1 MKACRKRKIMLNMF
15 AVGILCIIMVVLTAY
30 SAELKCDNN
39 GLMVENEALQGEID
53 TLKIKI
59 KSANNIEHIE
69 AYASEKL
76 GMIYPEHGECVY
88 LDQESAPDADFAM
101 SLRQQAYN

>member
-1 MKACRKRKIMLNMF
+1 MKACNKRKIIFNVL

-39 GLMVENEALQGEID
+39 GLISENEALQGEID

-69 AYASEKL
+69 AFASEKL
-76 GMIYPEHGECVY
+76 GMVYPEHGECVY
-88 LDQESAPDADFAM
+88 LDQESAPDANFAM
-101 SLRQQAYN
+101 SLKQQAYN

>member
-1 MKACRKRKIMLNMF
+1 MKACNKRKVIFNVL

-39 GLMVENEALQGEID
+39 SLVCENEALQGEID
-53 TLKIKI
+53 TLTVKI

-69 AYASEKL
+69 AYAIEKL
-76 GMIYPEHGECVY
+76 GMVYPEHGECVY
-88 LDQESAPDADFAM
+88 LDQEAAPDANFAM
-101 SLRQQAYN
+101 SLKQQAYN

>member
-1 MKACRKRKIMLNMF
+1 MKACNKRKVILNML
-15 AVGILCIIMVVLTAY
+15 AGGILCIVLVVLTAY

-39 GLMVENEALQGEID
+39 GLINENEALQGEID

-69 AYASEKL
+69 AYATEKL
-76 GMIYPEHGECVY
+76 GMVYPEHDECVY
-88 LDQESAPDADFAM
+88 LDQESAPDANFAM
-101 SLRQQAYN
+101 SLKQQAYD